1 MNTPNRRSMTVALK
15 TPELSAEALAL
26 IKQGTPEP
34 LSAKPVSAAA
44 TPRKEEMP
52 RLTRTET
59 RPEKSIETPSVERSR
74 QAAQKEPEPAPVIG
88 LSHLSVRLP
97 AELPQALLRAS
108 LDRKLKRI
116 KPWTQQEIVMDAL
129 TLWLRK
135 NNYLN

>member
-1 MNTPNRRSMTVALK
+1 MNTPNRRSMSVALK

-34 LSAKPVSAAA
+34 LTAKPVVGAAA
-44 TPRKEEMP
+44 VVKEEVTKPIRME
-52 RLTRTET
+52 RTVES
-59 RPEKSIETPSVERSR
+59 PGERSR
-74 QAAQKEPEPAPVIG
+74 HSSQKEPEPAPVVG
-88 LSHLSVRLP
+88 LTHLSVRLP
-97 AELPQALLRAS
+97 ADLPQALLRAS

>member
-1 MNTPNRRSMTVALK
+1 MTVALK

-26 IKQGTPEP
+26 IREGTPEP
-34 LSAKPVSAAA
+34 LTAKPVLGSIA
-44 TPRKEEMP
+44 PRKEEVARP
-52 RLTRTET
+52 ARTET
-59 RPEKSIETPSVERSR
+59 RPEESIENPSVERSR
-74 QAAQKEPEPAPVIG
+74 QSSQKEPEPAPVVG